1 MIIRYRTVENVK
13 KKRLNNLQIQEN
25 LEKKLDEK
33 KDVAKWESILAL
45 TFEVIIQAL
54 YLSYF

>member
-1 MIIRYRTVENVK
+1 MNIFCRAFEKVK

-45 TFEVIIQAL
+45 TFEVIIQVL
-54 YLSYF
+54 YLNYF

>member
-1 MIIRYRTVENVK
+1 MNIFCRTFEKVK

-45 TFEVIIQAL
+45 TFEVIIQVL
-54 YLSYF
+54 YLNYF